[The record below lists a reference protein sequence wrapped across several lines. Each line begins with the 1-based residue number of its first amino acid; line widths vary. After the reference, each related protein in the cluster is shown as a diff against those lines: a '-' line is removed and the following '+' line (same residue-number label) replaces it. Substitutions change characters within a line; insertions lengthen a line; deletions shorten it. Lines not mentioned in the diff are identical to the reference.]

1 MLLLSWGKR
10 GTGRLLENPVL
21 MTDAGV
27 TLIDAY
33 LAAVVL
39 IGLMLNAA
47 IGWWWADP
55 FASLVIV
62 YYGFNEGRGTFLTS
76 RGGM

>member
-1 MLLLSWGKR
+1 MVAPTVAYGK
-10 GTGRLLENPVL
+10 GIGRLLENPVL

-55 FASLVIV
+55 FATLVIV
-62 YYGFNEGRGTFLTS
+62 YYGFKEGRGTS
-76 RGGM
+76 